1 MKILRHFWQRL
12 TDERYTM
19 RAVNILLTI
28 LTLHTVLF
36 TSISP
41 QFAWMAGALNGAMW
55 LIDIFSD
62 DDD

>member
-1 MKILRHFWQRL
+1 
-12 TDERYTM
+12 M

-28 LTLHTVLF
+28 LTLYTVLF
-36 TSISP
+36 TPISP